1 MFFIPYFCT
10 IPSLIFIFSIIQTL
24 DYPDYLVESH
34 ATSPDNRGST
44 VVCARF
50 RSLQLV
56 TKKIAAIENWKI
68 TGWQNFN
75 DLKHSL

>member
-1 MFFIPYFCT
+1 MYVLYSLFLHY
-10 IPSLIFIFSIIQTL
+10 SLINIHIF
-24 DYPDYLVESH
+24 DYPDSRLSGLLSRVP
-34 ATSPDNRGST
+34 TSPDNRGST

-50 RSLQLV
+50 SSLQLV
-56 TKKIAAIENWKI
+56 TKKIAAIKKWKI